1 MRIESAAIP
10 SAPDLLLADWART
23 MRRSVLRQMIAVVSQ
38 PGVLSFAGGLPAA
51 DLFPAADYAQAV
63 AYVLES
69 DPRALQYSPPY
80 PPLKTHISHLMAQR
94 GVTCAAEDIFIT
106 TGAQQALNVLAQ
118 MLLNRGGQVV
128 LEEIVYTGIQQVV
141 APMQPEILTVPTDLE
156 TGMDVDAVAALLA
169 GGARPAFIYVIPEA
183 HNPLGVSLSVEKR
196 YRLVELA
203 RHYQTPIVEDDA
215 YGFLIYG
222 SDRQNGRL
230 PQRLPLRALEPDWV
244 FYVGSFSKI
253 LAPALRLGWMAA
265 PRALTPKLTVVK
277 EAGDLETSALT
288 QRAVARYLDEGLLP
302 DHVAHLRQAYQQ
314 RRDMM
319 LAALELYFP
328 REARW
333 TKPDAGMFI
342 WVEFPSDVDCIR
354 LLDAAVATEHVAYI
368 PGHAFAAPGVDASH
382 CLRLSFSNCPPDQ
395 IADGIRR
402 LARVLC

>member
-1 MRIESAAIP
+1 MMRFEAISALP
-10 SAPDLLLADWART
+10 APELLLADWAGT

-38 PGVLSFAGGLPAA
+38 PGVLSFAGGLPAS

-63 AYVLES
+63 AYVLS
-69 DPRALQYSPPY
+69 HDARALQYTPPY
-80 PPLKTHISHLMAQR
+80 LPLKAHISHLMTQR
-94 GVTCAAEDIFIT
+94 GVACAPEDIFIT

-118 MLLNRGGQVV
+118 MLLNRGGQVL

-169 GGARPAFIYVIPEA
+169 GGARPAFIYTIPEG
-183 HNPLGVSLSVEKR
+183 HNPFGVSMSLDKR
-196 YRLVELA
+196 HRLVELA
-203 RHYQTPIVEDDA
+203 RQYQVPIVEDDA
-215 YGFLIYG
+215 YGFLIYEQSEG
-222 SDRQNGRL
+222 LQ
-230 PQRLPLRALEPDWV
+230 PPLRALEPDWV

-253 LAPALRLGWMAA
+253 LAPALRLGWLAA
-265 PRALTPKLTVVK
+265 AAALTPKLTVVK

-302 DHVAHLRQAYQQ
+302 AHVAHLRQAYRQ
-314 RRDMM
+314 RRDLM
-319 LAALELYFP
+319 LAALDAYFP

-333 TKPDAGMFI
+333 TRPDAGMFI
-342 WVEFPSDVDCIR
+342 WVEFPRDINCIH
-354 LLDAAVATEHVAYI
+354 LLETAIAEEHVAYI
-368 PGHAFAAPGVDASH
+368 PGHAFAAPGIDAAH

-402 LARVLC
+402 LARVLS